1 MRKTIILFSLLFAL
15 AACNTNKVGVETVII
30 SSSNLHCDD
39 TCLVFTPNT
48 PAKFEKTPT
57 LFLLH
62 GWSGCYKNWSDKF
75 DLQEIS
81 DRTGFRIIT
90 PDGFYNSWYVNS
102 TDPNGMQYR
111 KFWDEE
117 LWPLM
122 KGKYELDPEYTFI
135 TGLSMGGHGAM
146 NLYLDHPENY
156 RSAGSMSGVLNIN
169 ATNLIDKW
177 VSKVLGEYTPE
188 NTRYNEE
195 SAVYRLQ
202 EYVDT
207 YPMALEKVLIVSC
220 GYEDFYAVCTK
231 EFADKC
237 EELKIPH
244 VEHLSKATHSW
255 KYWGYALE
263 EHLAHFTKILNEANL
278 GF

>member
-1 MRKTIILFSLLFAL
+1 MRKSILLLTFSLLL
-15 AACNTNKVGVETVII
+15 AACSQNTPVETIVI
-30 SSSNLHCDD
+30 SSDNLKCDD

-48 PAKFEKTPT
+48 KGQFEKTPT

-62 GWSGCYKNWSDKF
+62 GWSGCYKNWSDKY

-81 DRTGFRIIT
+81 NRTGFRIIC

-102 TDPNGMQYR
+102 SDPEGMQYR
-111 KFWDEE
+111 TFWDED

-122 KGKYELDPEYTFI
+122 KGKYGLDPEYTFI
-135 TGLSMGGHGAM
+135 TGLSMGGHGAI
-146 NLYLDHPENY
+146 NLYLDHPENF

-169 ATNLIDKW
+169 HTNLIDKW
-177 VSKVLGEYTPE
+177 VSKMLGEYTKE

-202 EYVDT
+202 EYVNT

-263 EHLAHFTKILNEANL
+263 EHIAHFTKILKGENL